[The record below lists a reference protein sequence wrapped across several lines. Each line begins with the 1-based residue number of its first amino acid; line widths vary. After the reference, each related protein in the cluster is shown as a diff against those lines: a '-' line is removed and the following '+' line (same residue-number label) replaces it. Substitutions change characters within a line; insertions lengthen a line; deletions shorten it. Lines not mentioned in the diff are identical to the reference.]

1 MITAIIPNLTRKNAR
16 SVTVSLCKKLGEL
29 GITYMLDEE
38 IKNELPEIESEF
50 VPFYKMIEL
59 CDIIIPVGGDGTIL
73 HAAKFGKPVLGINAG
88 RIAFMAGLEPTE
100 LDLLTHLKTGN
111 YKTDKRMM
119 LNVTVNNGEE
129 NVSQNY
135 CINDV
140 VAARGEQIKMVEI
153 AVECDSRLIN
163 NYFTDGIIV
172 ATPTGS
178 TAYNLSAGGPVV
190 DPEIESLLLTPVCT
204 HSLFSRTLIFKPD
217 AKLSLKALSDDG
229 MIVSCDGSDPAFVP
243 SGGYVTVERASGDA
257 EFIRIKADAF
267 HDILN
272 NKLAQRRL

>member
-1 MITAIIPNLTRKNAR
+1 MKTAIIPNLTRKNAR
-16 SVTVSLCKKLGEL
+16 NVTVELCKKLSEL
-29 GITYMLDEE
+29 GITYILDEE
-38 IKNELPEIESEF
+38 QRTDFGNYGGKF
-50 VPFYKMIEL
+50 MPFSQMIDE

-100 LDLLTHLKTGN
+100 LDLLTHLKNGN

-119 LNVTVNNGEE
+119 LTATVNDAQKEI
-129 NVSQNY
+129 VCAH

-140 VAARGEQIKMVEI
+140 VAARGEIIKMVEI
-153 AVECDSRLIN
+153 AVECDSRPIN
-163 NYFTDGIIV
+163 NYFTDGIIIS
-172 ATPTGS
+172 TPTGS

-190 DPEIESLLLTPVCT
+190 DPEIESMLLTPVCT

-217 AKLSLKALSDDG
+217 AKLTLKVLSDDG
-229 MIVSCDGSDPAFVP
+229 MRVSCDGDEPVSVP
-243 SGGYVTVERASGDA
+243 CGGFVTVERAPMDA

>member
-1 MITAIIPNLTRKNAR
+1 MKTAVIPNLTRKNAHN
-16 SVTVSLCKKLGEL
+16 VTVSLCKKLKNL
-29 GITYMLDEE
+29 GITYMLDESLKGE
-38 IKNELPEIESEF
+38 MAEVDADFLPFER
-50 VPFYKMIEL
+50 MIDE

-100 LDLLTHLKTGN
+100 LDLLTHLKDGS

-119 LNVTVNNGEE
+119 LTAAVNDGKKEIAC
-129 NVSQNY
+129 SH

-153 AVECDSRLIN
+153 SVECDDRPIN
-163 NYFTDGIIV
+163 DYFTDGIIIS
-172 ATPTGS
+172 TPTGS

-217 AKLSLKALSDDG
+217 VKLVLKALSEEG
-229 MIVSCDGSDPAFVP
+229 MRVSCDGGEPINIP
-243 SGGYVTVERASGDA
+243 CGGYITVERAPMDA